1 MNVII
6 VVETFLAFIVAV
18 TIHEAAHAAV
28 AGMLGDTSPAAEG
41 RLSLVPSRQMAAVG
55 TVVAI
60 ATSVGSFG
68 LGGLGWGKPVDVD
81 ARRLRGGANFG
92 TILIAISG
100 PLVNLGVGIGI
111 AFGLRA
117 IPSFAALSTAA
128 NSCAPTADAAPTLFG
143 IGLQDCLSTAQSP
156 YLLRVEQFLVALAV
170 TNVLLAIVN
179 CIPLHPLDGYKML
192 YALLP
197 TPQALRFRDFEP
209 YMEVSLLVIF
219 FVIPYL
225 ARLFGSSFSP
235 TGYLILAANN
245 IVGGIIGPLIHI
257 YPLL

>member
-1 MNVII
+1 MNVIV

-28 AGMLGDTSPAAEG
+28 AGMLGDTSPAADG
-41 RLSLVPSRQMAAVG
+41 RLSLVPGRQMAAVG

-60 ATSVGSFG
+60 VTSVAGFGS
-68 LGGLGWGKPVDVD
+68 LGWGKPVDVD

-92 TILIAISG
+92 TILVAISG

-111 AFGLRA
+111 AFGLRV
-117 IPSFAALSTAA
+117 IPSFAALSNAA
-128 NSCAPTADAAPTLFG
+128 NSCASPPLFG

-170 TNVLLAIVN
+170 VNVLLAIVN
-179 CIPLHPLDGYKML
+179 CIPLHPLDGYKVV

-197 TPQALRFRDFEP
+197 TQQALRFRDFEP

-225 ARLFGSSFSP
+225 ARLFGSGFST
-235 TGYLILAANN
+235 TGYLIAAANS